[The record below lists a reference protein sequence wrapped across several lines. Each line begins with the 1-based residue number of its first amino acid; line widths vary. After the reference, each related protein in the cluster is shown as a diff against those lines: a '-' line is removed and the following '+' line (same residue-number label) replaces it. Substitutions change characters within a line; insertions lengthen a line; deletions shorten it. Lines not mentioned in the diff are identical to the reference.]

1 MTNAKLSESGIASIF
16 TSAAIVIALVLV
28 ISAVWYFSTSEKT
41 LGTGIEL
48 GQIAPDFTLTDIGG
62 NTFSLRDYRDNVVV
76 LDFMAT
82 WCVWCVIEMP
92 DLVNFHEDYSSQGV
106 VMFSIDITT
115 SETEEQLRDFKD
127 EYGAEWTFSRDTANV
142 GVTYQVAGI
151 PAKYIIDQDGI
162 IVWKHAGATSYSAL
176 ASEVSKL
183 L

>member
-1 MTNAKLSESGIASIF
+1 MTNARLSEGGIASIF

-41 LGTGIEL
+41 LEL
-48 GQIAPDFTLTDIGG
+48 GQIAPDFTLTDIDG
-62 NTFSLRDYRDNVVV
+62 NTFSLRDYRGNVVV
-76 LDFMAT
+76 VDFMAT
-82 WCVWCVIEMP
+82 WCVWCAIEMP
-92 DLVNFHEDYSSQGV
+92 DLVDFHENYGHQDV
-106 VMFSIDITT
+106 VMFSIDVTT

-127 EYGAEWTFSRDTANV
+127 EYGAEWTFARDIANV
-142 GVTYQVAGI
+142 GVTYQVARI
-151 PAKYIIDQDGI
+151 PAKYIINQDGI